1 MRRIYKSDSTIYP
14 FSIEQRPRIFSF
26 DGSINYT
33 ELQRNFRLPIYS
45 VLGTLDKI
53 VPVNSV
59 EEELRALPSSNNQI
73 VKFDQ
78 GHLGILFHMPTVREM
93 CSGFHD
99 WIQKLD

>member
-1 MRRIYKSDSTIYP
+1 M
-14 FSIEQRPRIFSF
+14 
-26 DGSINYT
+26 
-33 ELQRNFRLPIYS
+33 
-45 VLGTLDKI
+45 DKI
-53 VPVNSV
+53 VPVDSV
-59 EEELRALPSSNNQI
+59 EEELKSLPSPNNQI